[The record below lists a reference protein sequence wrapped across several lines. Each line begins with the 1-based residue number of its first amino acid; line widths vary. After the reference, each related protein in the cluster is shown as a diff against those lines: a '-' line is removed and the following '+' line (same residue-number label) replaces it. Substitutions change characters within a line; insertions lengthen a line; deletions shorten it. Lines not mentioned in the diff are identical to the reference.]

1 MSAHS
6 YRDTLKQR
14 GLQPFL
20 WTQFLGAF
28 NDNFFKF
35 VVTMVAVHTAATEAA
50 AGRNVSLVGIIFV
63 APFLLFSGYAGQL
76 ADVYSKRTVLVVTK
90 SLEIVATALSLVA
103 FVSGRLELTYVV
115 LFLIAV
121 QATFFSPAKY
131 GILPEML
138 PERDLSRANGLL
150 EMSTFVA
157 IVAGGAVA
165 TVVFD
170 AWRDRLWLVGVTVV
184 AIAIVGFVASFG
196 IPRVPAAAPATRIR
210 VNPWADI
217 AHGVRDLARD
227 RVLCLT
233 VIGLSYFWFLG
244 GLLQSVMVLFGSQ
257 VLKLEDAWIGPLT
270 ASAAIGIGIGSL
282 VAGRLSGDKVELG
295 LAPIGAFGMG
305 LAAVGLSLCTRS
317 AVAAAVMLTLVGFS
331 GGLFAVPLNAL
342 LQQRGSAE
350 SKGRLMA
357 TNNFVN
363 MIAVA
368 LASGALWLCQ
378 TRLGMAP
385 QYIIAVFAIV
395 TLVSSV
401 GVLALVPEFFV
412 RFCLWLLTHTIY
424 RIRIVGAEHVP
435 FKGPALLVCNHMSHV
450 DGFLIGSC
458 VQRFIRFLVYRAYYE
473 HWAFNRLL
481 RMMHAIPI
489 AAGSRR
495 EMVESI
501 DRARQ
506 ELMNG
511 EVVCIFVEGSISRTG
526 NLLPFKRGFERI
538 ADGLDVPVIPVYL
551 DRVWGSIFS
560 YKGGKFFWKL
570 PVRLPYPVTVAF
582 GAPVPAPA
590 TAARTRL
597 AMMEL
602 GSHVSTVR
610 RPATDTLANQFVR
623 TAKRHWWS
631 FSMADS
637 TGRKLRFGNALVA
650 GLLLSR
656 WLRRKAPAERNIGL
670 VLPASVGGAL
680 ANIGT
685 TLAGKVSVN
694 LNFTI
699 GREAMALAVE
709 RAEIGT
715 IITSRIFL
723 KKASLEPMDGM
734 VFLEDVLQEFS
745 AGSKLGTLVLAFLL
759 PSSAIS
765 RWLVPHSAQAD
776 DLASVIFSS
785 GSTGIPK
792 GVMLTHRNIL
802 SNIESIGQVFDISSK
817 DVLIGALPFFHS
829 FGFTATLWFPLIAGF
844 GVAYHANPMDAKT
857 IGELAETYSATM
869 LMATPTFCSAYIR
882 KCEPKQ
888 FAHLRYAVVGA
899 ERLREPV
906 ARGFAEK
913 FGLQL
918 LEGYGCT
925 EMSPVVA
932 INAPNVDDGR
942 EHQVGLKPGSVGH
955 PLPGV
960 VAKIVDPETGEGP
973 IFDREGLLLVSGP
986 NRMRGYLG
994 DEERTREALRDG
1006 WYVTGDIAAIDESGF
1021 ITITDRLS
1029 RFSKIAGEM
1038 VPHMRVEEAIVDALG
1053 HDAAAVVTYVPDET
1067 KGERLVA
1074 LYADDGVSPEEL
1086 WDRLSDTELPRL
1098 WLPKRDDLHVVDAVP
1113 TLGTGKVDLRR
1124 VKQLALEK
1132 SGLPVT

>member
-6 YRDTLKQR
+6 YRETLKHR

-35 VVTMVAVHTAATEAA
+35 VVTMVAVHTAVNEAA
-50 AGRNVSLVGIIFV
+50 SGRNVSLVGIVFV

-76 ADVYSKRTVLVVTK
+76 ADAFSKRTVLVVTK
-90 SLEIVATALSLVA
+90 SLEIVATGLSLFA
-103 FVSGRLELTYVV
+103 FASGRLELLYAV

-138 PERDLSRANGLL
+138 PERDLSRANGVL

-165 TVVFD
+165 TVVFE
-170 AWRDRLWLVGVTVV
+170 AWHDRLWLVGVTVV
-184 AIAIVGFVASFG
+184 AIALVGFASSFG

-210 VNPWADI
+210 VNPWSDI
-217 AHGVRDLARD
+217 ALGVKDLLRD
-227 RVLCLT
+227 RVLLLT
-233 VIGLSYFWFLG
+233 VLGLSYFWFLG
-244 GLLQSVMVLFGSQ
+244 GLLQSLMVLFGSE
-257 VLKLEDAWIGPLT
+257 VLRLSDTWIGPLT

-282 VAGRLSGDKVELG
+282 AAGRLSGDKVELG

-305 LAAVGLSLCTRS
+305 LSALGLSLCTHS
-317 AVAAAVMLTLVGFS
+317 AIAAAAMLTFVGFF

-342 LQQRGSAE
+342 LQQRGSPE
-350 SKGRLMA
+350 TKGRLMA

-368 LASGALWLCQ
+368 MASGALWLCQ
-378 TRLGMAP
+378 SKLGMAP
-385 QYIIAVFAIV
+385 EHTIVVFAIL

-401 GVLALVPEFFV
+401 AVLALVPEFFV

-424 RIRIVGAEHVP
+424 RIRIVGADNVP

-458 VQRFIRFLVYRAYYE
+458 VQRFIRFLVYRPYYE
-473 HWAFNRLL
+473 HGAFNRLL

-489 AAGSRR
+489 SAGNRR
-495 EMVESI
+495 EMLASI
-501 DRARQ
+501 ERARQ
-506 ELMNG
+506 ELVDG
-511 EVVCIFVEGSISRTG
+511 HVVCIFVEGSISRTG
-526 NLLPFKRGFERI
+526 NLLPFKRGFERM
-538 ADGLDVPVIPVYL
+538 AEGLDVPVIPVYL

-570 PVRLPYPVTVAF
+570 PVRVPYPVIVAF
-582 GAPVPAPA
+582 GTPVAAPA

-602 GSHVSTVR
+602 GCHVATVR
-610 RPATDTLANQFVR
+610 RPATDTLAARFIR
-623 TAKRHWWS
+623 TAKRRWWS

-637 TGRKLRFGNALVA
+637 SGRRLRFGNVLVA

-656 WLRRKAPAERNIGL
+656 WLRRKAPTEQHIGL
-670 VLPASVGGAL
+670 LLPASIGGAL
-680 ANIGT
+680 ANLGT
-685 TLAGKVSVN
+685 TLAGKVAVN

-699 GREAMALAVE
+699 GREAMAAAVE
-709 RAEIGT
+709 RAEIRT

-723 KKASLEPMDGM
+723 KKASIEPMDGM
-734 VFLEDVLQEFS
+734 VFLEDVMKEFG
-745 AGSKLGTLVLAFLL
+745 AVSKIVTLVTAFVL
-759 PSSAIS
+759 PASAIS
-765 RWLVPHSAQAD
+765 RWLVPHAAAAD

-792 GVMLTHRNIL
+792 GVMLSHRNIL
-802 SNIESIGQVFDISSK
+802 SNIDSIGQVFDITSK

-829 FGFTATLWFPLIAGF
+829 FGFTATMWFPLAAGF
-844 GVAYHANPMDAKT
+844 GVAYHPNPMDAKT
-857 IGELAETYSATM
+857 IGELAETHGGTI

-882 KCEPKQ
+882 KCEPRQ
-888 FAHLRYAVVGA
+888 FAKLRYAVVGA

-906 ARGFAEK
+906 AQAFVEK
-913 FGLQL
+913 FGTRL

-932 INAPNVDDGR
+932 INAPDVNDHG
-942 EHQVGLKPGSVGH
+942 EHQVGFKAGSVGH

-960 VAKIVDPETGEGP
+960 VAKVVDPETGEGP
-973 IFDREGLLLVSGP
+973 IFDREGLLLVNGP
-986 NRMRGYLG
+986 NCMRGYLR
-994 DEERTREALRDG
+994 DDERTREVMRDG
-1006 WYVTGDIAAIDESGF
+1006 WYVTGDIAIIDESGF

-1029 RFSKIAGEM
+1029 RFSKIGGEM
-1038 VPHMRVEEAIVDALG
+1038 VPHMRVEEAIVEVLG
-1053 HDAAAVVTYVPDET
+1053 DDAAAVVTAVPDESR
-1067 KGERLVA
+1067 GERLVA
-1074 LYADDGVSPEEL
+1074 LYAESSVSPEDL
-1086 WDRLSDTELPRL
+1086 WEKLAQTELPRL
-1098 WLPKRDDLHVVDAVP
+1098 WLPKRDDLHVIDAIP
-1113 TLGTGKVDLRR
+1113 TLGTGKVDLRK

-1132 SGLPVT
+1132 SEKSAA

>member
-6 YRDTLKQR
+6 YRETLKYR

-35 VVTMVAVHTAATEAA
+35 VVTMVAVHTAVDEAA
-50 AGRNVSLVGIIFV
+50 SGRNVSLVGIVFV

-76 ADVYSKRTVLVVTK
+76 ADAFSKRTVLVVTK
-90 SLEIVATALSLVA
+90 SLEIVATGLSLFA
-103 FVSGRLELTYVV
+103 FASGRLELLYAV

-138 PERDLSRANGLL
+138 PERDLSRANGVL

-165 TVVFD
+165 TMVFE
-170 AWRDRLWLVGVTVV
+170 AWHDRLWLVGVTVV
-184 AIAIVGFVASFG
+184 AIALVGFASSFG

-210 VNPWADI
+210 INPWSDI
-217 AHGVRDLARD
+217 ALGVKDLLRD
-227 RVLCLT
+227 RVLMLT
-233 VIGLSYFWFLG
+233 VVGLSYFWFLG
-244 GLLQSVMVLFGSQ
+244 GLLQSVMVLFGSE
-257 VLKLEDAWIGPLT
+257 VLKLSDTWIGPLT

-282 VAGRLSGDKVELG
+282 AAGRLSGDKVELG

-305 LAAVGLSLCTRS
+305 LSALGLSLCTHS
-317 AVAAAVMLTLVGFS
+317 AIAAAAMLTFVGFF

-342 LQQRGSAE
+342 LQQRGATKT
-350 SKGRLMA
+350 KGRLMA

-368 LASGALWLCQ
+368 MASGALWLCQ
-378 TRLGMAP
+378 SKLGMAP
-385 QYIIAVFAIV
+385 QHTIVVFSIL

-401 GVLALVPEFFV
+401 AVLALVPEFFV

-424 RIRIVGAEHVP
+424 RIRIVGADNVP

-458 VQRFIRFLVYRAYYE
+458 VQRFIRFLVYRPYYE

-489 AAGSRR
+489 SAGNRR
-495 EMVESI
+495 EMLASI
-501 DRARQ
+501 ERARQ
-506 ELMNG
+506 ELVDG
-511 EVVCIFVEGSISRTG
+511 HVVCIFVEGSISRTG
-526 NLLPFKRGFERI
+526 NLLPFKRGFERM
-538 ADGLDVPVIPVYL
+538 AEGLDVPVIPVYL

-570 PVRLPYPVTVAF
+570 PVRVPYPVIVAF
-582 GAPVPAPA
+582 GKPVAAPA

-602 GSHVSTVR
+602 GCQVATVR
-610 RPATDTLANQFVR
+610 RPATDTLAVR
-623 TAKRHWWS
+623 FIRIAKRRWWS

-637 TGRKLRFGNALVA
+637 SGRRLRFGNVLVA

-656 WLRRKAPAERNIGL
+656 WLRRNAPAEQHIGL
-670 VLPASVGGAL
+670 MLPASIGGAL

-685 TLAGKVSVN
+685 TLAGKVAVN
-694 LNFTI
+694 LNFTV
-699 GREAMALAVE
+699 GREAMAAAVE
-709 RAEIGT
+709 RAEIRT

-723 KKASLEPMDGM
+723 KKASIEPMDGM
-734 VFLEDVLQEFS
+734 VFLEDVMKEFG
-745 AGSKLGTLVLAFLL
+745 AASKIVTLVTALVL
-759 PSSAIS
+759 PASAIS
-765 RWLVPHSAQAD
+765 RWLVPHAATAD
-776 DLASVIFSS
+776 DVVSVIFSS

-792 GVMLTHRNIL
+792 GVMLSHRNIL
-802 SNIESIGQVFDISSK
+802 SNIDAIGQVFDITSK
-817 DVLIGALPFFHS
+817 DVLIGSLPFFHS
-829 FGFTATLWFPLIAGF
+829 FGFTATLWFPLATGF
-844 GVAYHANPMDAKT
+844 GVAYHPNPMDAKT
-857 IGELAETYSATM
+857 IGELAETHAGTI

-882 KCEPKQ
+882 KCEPRQ
-888 FAHLRYAVVGA
+888 FANLRYAVVGA

-906 ARGFAEK
+906 AQAFAEK
-913 FGLQL
+913 FGIRL

-932 INAPNVDDGR
+932 INAPDVNDHG
-942 EHQVGLKPGSVGH
+942 EHQVGFKAGSVGH

-960 VAKIVDPETGEGP
+960 AAKVVDPETGEGP
-973 IFDREGLLLVSGP
+973 IFDREGLLLLNGP
-986 NRMRGYLG
+986 NCMRGYLG
-994 DEERTREALRDG
+994 DDERTREVMRDG
-1006 WYVTGDIAAIDESGF
+1006 WYVTGDIAIIDESGF

-1029 RFSKIAGEM
+1029 RFSKIGGEM
-1038 VPHMRVEEAIVDALG
+1038 VPHMRVEEAIVEALG
-1053 HDAAAVVTYVPDET
+1053 HDAAAVVTAVPDESR
-1067 KGERLVA
+1067 GERLVA
-1074 LYADDGVSPEEL
+1074 LYAESSVSPEVL
-1086 WDRLSDTELPRL
+1086 WEKLTQTELPRL
-1098 WLPKRDDLHVVDAVP
+1098 WLPKRDDLYVVDAIP
-1113 TLGTGKVDLRR
+1113 TLGTGKVDLRK
-1124 VKQLALEK
+1124 VKQLALERSEK
-1132 SGLPVT
+1132 SVA